1 MGFTVCHITLSS
13 NLIFKITHICAHTH
27 THTQEAQGLGVS
39 QRSLH
44 AHVCAVSF
52 SPRTRR
58 AHLRARWLRLTL
70 ASRDAALLAREPPSS
85 RARGRVTGAPA
96 RRGVK
101 QHDQVPGRAAMCPK
115 PTPLYRAAS
124 RHRRDRP
131 RDRPRGSA
139 GLPLR
144 MPAPSRTCD
153 LPSKPK
159 GGGHT

>member
-13 NLIFKITHICAHTH
+13 NLIFKITHTCAHT
-27 THTQEAQGLGVS
+27 
-39 QRSLH
+39 
-44 AHVCAVSF
+44 
-52 SPRTRR
+52 R
-58 AHLRARWLRLTL
+58 AHAGSTGARRFSIIGSEESARARLCGVIQPQDPLCTPAGAAAAPWSREQSCGL
-70 ASRDAALLAREPPSS
+70 AHS
-85 RARGRVTGAPA
+85 RAPPQQSSGSGHG
-96 RRGVK
+96 RGVK
-101 QHDQVPGRAAMCPK
+101 QRDQVPGRAAMCAK
-115 PTPLYRAAS
+115 PTPLSRAAS
-124 RHRRDRP
+124 RHQ